1 MNDTAREAQKLIQ
14 SKSEIVQ
21 EVMTDESRQKLNDD
35 DLYQVIIK
43 PAGRW
48 LDLRLSELI
57 EYRELFYFLAWRD
70 IKIRYKQTALGAL
83 WAILQPVLT
92 VAIFSVIFG
101 KFVGIKSDDIPYP
114 LFAFCGLLPWTF
126 INITINSSSN
136 SIISNTNLIT
146 KIYFPRLIIPIS
158 SVGAGL
164 VDFFL
169 SLIIF
174 VCIMI
179 YYKTDLHLQMVF
191 APFFLLMMFL
201 LATASGTL
209 LSALNVRFRD
219 VKQLL
224 PFGLQI
230 WLFVSPVVYPTSLFP
245 EKWRWVFALN
255 PLTGILEGLRSS
267 LFGKPFDVF
276 AIGCSVVVIIALL
289 FIALTV
295 FQYMEDYFA
304 DYV

>member
-1 MNDTAREAQKLIQ
+1 MNELGEPQNLIKSQQISTEELPQKL
-14 SKSEIVQ
+14 S
-21 EVMTDESRQKLNDD
+21 DES
-35 DLYQVIIK
+35 LYRVEIK
-43 PAGRW
+43 PAGKW
-48 LDLRLSELI
+48 FSFNFSELI

-70 IKIRYKQTALGAL
+70 IKIRYKQTILGAL

-92 VAIFSVIFG
+92 VTIFSIIFG
-101 KFVGIKSDDIPYP
+101 RFVGIKTDDIPYP
-114 LFAFCGLLPWTF
+114 LFAFTGLLPWTF
-126 INITINSSSN
+126 INTTINSSSN

-164 VDFFL
+164 VDFLL

-174 VCIMI
+174 IGIMF
-179 YYKTDLHLQMVF
+179 YYQSGFHFQMVF
-191 APFFLLMMFL
+191 APLFLLMMFV
-201 LATASGTL
+201 LAVASGTL

-219 VKQLL
+219 VKQIL

-230 WLFVSPVVYPTSLFP
+230 WMFASPVLYPLSLIP
-245 EKWRWVFALN
+245 EKWRWVLAFN

-267 LFGKPFDVF
+267 LFGKPFDFF
-276 AIGCSVVVIIALL
+276 AIGCSVVLIFILL
-289 FIALTV
+289 FAALTV
-295 FQYMEDYFA
+295 FRYMEDYFA